1 MNLYPLPPH
10 DPGLAV
16 DDPEQGSLLL
26 WLQSKSHPHSFPLLL
41 HLSRN
46 CSPRVYL
53 GNPERA
59 FSNWVSVLLQVL
71 RIPSCCMSYSNIL
84 YNALQKYS
92 ILLAITFLCGLFFFF
107 KKHWSFLFSLSQ
119 LLPTHTPPPP
129 LRWIP
134 SEQWPGPKI
143 STGWWQLQCWG
154 SQHQT
159 LFILFFKFTF
169 IYLFLSKSLYSSGVQ
184 CPHQLKKRH

>member
-46 CSPRVYL
+46 CSPRVHL
-53 GNPERA
+53 GNPERV
-59 FSNWVSVLLQVL
+59 FSNWVSVRLQVL

-107 KKHWSFLFSLSQ
+107 KKHWSFLFSLS
-119 LLPTHTPPPP
+119 LISIS
-129 LRWIP
+129 WM
-134 SEQWPGPKI
+134 KI
-143 STGWWQLQCWG
+143 QCNLVTYI
-154 SQHQT
+154 S
-159 LFILFFKFTF
+159 ILFKSEIWDVTSLWLCIFK
-169 IYLFLSKSLYSSGVQ
+169 
-184 CPHQLKKRH
+184 